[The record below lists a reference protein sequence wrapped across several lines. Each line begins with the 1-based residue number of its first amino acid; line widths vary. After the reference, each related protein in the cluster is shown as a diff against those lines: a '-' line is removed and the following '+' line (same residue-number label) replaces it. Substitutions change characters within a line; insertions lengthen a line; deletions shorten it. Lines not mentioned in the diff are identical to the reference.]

1 MLSGTRMPEIYRP
14 SSVRLPGI
22 IFRIV
27 KTLLSIIALTG
38 FISSASAAKD
48 GWLDDIEKAKEQAKQ
63 GGKRILLDFTG
74 SDWCGWCKKLDAEVF
89 SQQEFRDYAAK
100 KLVLVE
106 VDFPKGFKLP
116 DATQKRNDAF
126 AKRHN
131 VQGYPTIILTSPSS
145 QKRGPAW
152 LHGGRPEGVHQDPRK
167 GKGRHVRP
175 RDLPAP
181 SQGKNYAA
189 CP

>member
-1 MLSGTRMPEIYRP
+1 MLSGTGMPEKCRP
-14 SSVRLPGI
+14 HSVRLPGI
-22 IFRIV
+22 IFRTV
-27 KTLLSIIALTG
+27 KTLLSVIALTG
-38 FISSASAAKD
+38 FISSAFAAKD

-89 SQQEFRDYAAK
+89 SQQEFKDYAAK

-106 VDFPKGFKLP
+106 VNFPKGFKLP
-116 DATQKRNDAF
+116 DATQKQNDAI

-131 VQGYPTIILTSPSS
+131 VQGYPTIIVTPPRG
-145 QKRGPAW
+145 QKRASLATWRAARRRSSRPSKRQSKARSPA
-152 LHGGRPEGVHQDPRK
+152 GSSRPF
-167 GKGRHVRP
+167 
-175 RDLPAP
+175 A
-181 SQGKNYAA
+181 GKNYAA